1 MNQIILI
8 THVLHTYLWHPAFS
22 GQRERDVMNWV
33 TFNYACGYIYVFV
46 MLNILQSQF
55 IEKGLKK
62 AENSEQNVV
71 ILLFLFALDS
81 YRK

>member
-1 MNQIILI
+1 
-8 THVLHTYLWHPAFS
+8 
-22 GQRERDVMNWV
+22 MNWV

-62 AENSEQNVV
+62 AENSKQNVV